1 MKLMTNQE
9 LEYRSEAE
17 LSALFRQVSQLLTH
31 TEKGS
36 VARRNAIASL
46 ENISR
51 ARTRRFKFPQ
61 R

>member
-1 MKLMTNQE
+1 MTNQE
-9 LEYRSEAE
+9 LEHRSEAE
-17 LSALFRQVSQLLTH
+17 LSALFRQVSEALTV

-36 VARRNAIASL
+36 TARRNALASL

-51 ARTRRFKFPQ
+51 ARTRHFKFPQ